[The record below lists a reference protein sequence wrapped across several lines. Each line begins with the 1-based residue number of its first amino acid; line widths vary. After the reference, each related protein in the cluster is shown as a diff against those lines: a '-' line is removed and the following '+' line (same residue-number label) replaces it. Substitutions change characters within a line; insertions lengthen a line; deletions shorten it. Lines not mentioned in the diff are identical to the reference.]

1 MVGKTI
7 QNEADANSDSFRVLA
22 PIERLIY
29 QSSLLKFLLVTF
41 FLAFV
46 RVGIWCIPN
55 VTSFVA
61 VAKNP
66 FVNPFDNPNAF
77 YVLWT
82 WLGSYIAWLIGANTE
97 AGYLALHFFFN
108 LIFTA
113 GFIALV
119 TRRLDKKD
127 ARTALVLFFLLPVSI
142 TSYYWVSYDSF
153 TLLLMMLA
161 LVSTRVKILPL
172 LIGII
177 LGMQHFEQS
186 MFAVLAL
193 CAAFILG
200 GKAEKE
206 YSGTWIF
213 LLLVGVVI
221 GKFILHFIFLRYHV
235 HLNSGRTFWLNSH
248 LSEILQ
254 QFWYHMHYI
263 LWSTLGLGWVL
274 ALKSFD
280 KGRKSLPLLIPL
292 FGLMLLM
299 PIVGDQTRVYALCSF
314 LLLSVYWLLNPEFL
328 TGLNNRVVAG
338 LFVLSNMMP
347 LSWVWGGAPR
357 SSSFPY
363 DVQLILHQAFGWFGV
378 PTALDGWPF
387 G

>member
-1 MVGKTI
+1 M
-7 QNEADANSDSFRVLA
+7 QNEAVRVPDSFKILA

-29 QSSLLKFLLVTF
+29 QSSLLKFLSVAF

-55 VTSFVA
+55 VSSFVE

-66 FVNPFDNPNAF
+66 FVNPFGDPNAF
-77 YVLWT
+77 YVVWT
-82 WLGSYIAWLIGANTE
+82 WLGAYFAWLVGARTE
-97 AGYLALHFFFN
+97 AGYLALHFVFN
-108 LIFTA
+108 LAFTA

-119 TRRLDKKD
+119 TSRLDRRN
-127 ARTALVLFFLLPVSI
+127 ARTALVLFFLLPASI
-142 TSYYWVSYDSF
+142 TSYYWISYDSF

-161 LVSTRVKILPL
+161 LVTTRVKILTL
-172 LIGII
+172 VIGIM

-186 MFAVLAL
+186 ICAVLAL
-193 CAAFILG
+193 CAAFLLG

-213 LLLVGVVI
+213 LLLVGVVV
-221 GKFILHFIFLRYHV
+221 GKFVLHLIFLRHHI
-235 HLNSGRTFWLNSH
+235 HLNSGRTFWLGSH
-248 LSEILQ
+248 LPEILH

-263 LWSTLGLGWVL
+263 MWSTLGLGWVL
-274 ALKSFD
+274 VLKTFD
-280 KGRKSLPLLIPL
+280 KGRKSLPFLMPL

-328 TGLNNRVVAG
+328 AELNSRVVAG
-338 LFVLSNMMP
+338 LFVLANMMP

-357 SSSFPY
+357 SSSFPF
-363 DVQLILHQAFGWFGV
+363 DIQLVLHQAFGWFGV
-378 PTALDGWPF
+378 PAALNGWPF